1 MNAGY
6 TTFSVYSGSANE
18 VKKLLNKELENIH
31 KWLLANKLTLKCLK
45 NEIYDHWI
53 SSEIVKNSQ

>member
-1 MNAGY
+1 MHAGG

-18 VKKLLNKELENIH
+18 VEKLLNKELENIR

-45 NEIYDHWI
+45 NGIYDHWT